1 MEQRKIGNIN
11 HSPTI
16 ENEVNQ
22 SLFASLVGLIASQGY
37 REKAKP
43 TPDQDKL
50 EFYKNIR
57 IALWEAK
64 SRWHRYTDEDIRVIS
79 APVSKLIKSFSG
91 DYAHDD
97 ALISFDTLRWHIHA
111 NASMGVIYLP
121 IFIK

>member
-50 EFYKNIR
+50 NFVK
-57 IALWEAK
+57 
-64 SRWHRYTDEDIRVIS
+64 
-79 APVSKLIKSFSG
+79 
-91 DYAHDD
+91 
-97 ALISFDTLRWHIHA
+97 
-111 NASMGVIYLP
+111 
-121 IFIK
+121 IFPLLNE